1 LIAYSPDCSFL
12 AYAILSSILF
22 FNNGTI
28 FMSMVPSFKAVDLTA
43 GSKPIVC
50 FADEDR
56 HSTAAPWAKHFV
68 V

>member
-1 LIAYSPDCSFL
+1 
-12 AYAILSSILF
+12 
-22 FNNGTI
+22 
-28 FMSMVPSFKAVDLTA
+28 MVPSFKAVDLTA